1 MATLAWTRY
10 LRLGDIHANKSLRV
24 ECFINRVV
32 KVECLIGYV
41 RLKTVSQQ
49 LTSTWDF
56 RVVVWVREVLAEQMA
71 WHDNLPSSPT
81 CVRMNDIYPSLF
93 AGFVNGWGSTD
104 FHVSTTSTVGRKFAQ
119 TNSQIHY
126 GTCESNNSKL
136 CVICVKWETS
146 PSNQRWRLVKY
157 WIVAPGSIFHYFY
170 HFRFRVN
177 KMDEWLKFTTS
188 IPLFSIVRH
197 IRQSCG

>member
-1 MATLAWTRY
+1 MPHWICPIENSFPTIDFH
-10 LRLGDIHANKSLRV
+10 LRLQGCCLGEGGFWRNK
-24 ECFINRVV
+24 
-32 KVECLIGYV
+32 
-41 RLKTVSQQ
+41 
-49 LTSTWDF
+49 WP
-56 RVVVWVREVLAEQMA
+56 
-71 WHDNLPSSPT
+71 DNLPSSPT

-93 AGFVNGWGSTD
+93 AGFVNGGGSAD
-104 FHVSTTSTVGRKFAQ
+104 FHVFTTSTVGRKFAQ

-157 WIVAPGSIFHYFY
+157 WIIAPGSIFHYFY

>member
-1 MATLAWTRY
+1 MPHWICPIENSFPTIDFH
-10 LRLGDIHANKSLRV
+10 LRLQGCCLGEGGSGGTNGLTWQSTFFTDMRAYEWYLSEFVCGVCEWMGKYRFP
-24 ECFINRVV
+24 CF
-32 KVECLIGYV
+32 
-41 RLKTVSQQ
+41 
-49 LTSTWDF
+49 
-56 RVVVWVREVLAEQMA
+56 
-71 WHDNLPSSPT
+71 
-81 CVRMNDIYPSLF
+81 
-93 AGFVNGWGSTD
+93 
-104 FHVSTTSTVGRKFAQ
+104 TTSTVGTKFAQ